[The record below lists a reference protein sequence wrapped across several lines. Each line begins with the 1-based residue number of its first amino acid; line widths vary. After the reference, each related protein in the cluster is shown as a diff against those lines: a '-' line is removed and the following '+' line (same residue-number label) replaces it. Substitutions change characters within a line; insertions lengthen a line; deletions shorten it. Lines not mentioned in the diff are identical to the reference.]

1 LPYQHSSDPGEEFSK
16 LLHDTGF
23 EVIDCK
29 CRDGEFTY
37 DTLSSLRGDCGI
49 HKFNFKKNKTS
60 SVNDCTVEDV
70 ELLTSP
76 TEC

>member
-1 LPYQHSSDPGEEFSK
+1 MYRTLQFFVGLHIKFQASLYEGHLESK
-16 LLHDTGF
+16 ERLA
-23 EVIDCK
+23 I
-29 CRDGEFTY
+29 
-37 DTLSSLRGDCGI
+37 
-49 HKFNFKKNKTS
+49 KKNTTS

>member
-1 LPYQHSSDPGEEFSK
+1 MSNLVVHKGLTNQQVSK
-16 LLHDTGF
+16 VLN
-23 EVIDCK
+23 
-29 CRDGEFTY
+29 
-37 DTLSSLRGDCGI
+37 LSHKRHGRVTTESYFNLI
-49 HKFNFKKNKTS
+49 HTKNNRKNKTS

>member
-1 LPYQHSSDPGEEFSK
+1 MHSVCVDE
-16 LLHDTGF
+16 LYVTGQQY
-23 EVIDCK
+23 K
-29 CRDGEFTY
+29 
-37 DTLSSLRGDCGI
+37 
-49 HKFNFKKNKTS
+49 KKNTTS

>member
-1 LPYQHSSDPGEEFSK
+1 MAVIYSVTYPSV
-16 LLHDTGF
+16 F
-23 EVIDCK
+23 EK
-29 CRDGEFTY
+29 
-37 DTLSSLRGDCGI
+37 
-49 HKFNFKKNKTS
+49 KKNTTS

>member
-1 LPYQHSSDPGEEFSK
+1 MQVAV
-16 LLHDTGF
+16 T
-23 EVIDCK
+23 C
-29 CRDGEFTY
+29 FTT
-37 DTLSSLRGDCGI
+37 DSNFGLREATI
-49 HKFNFKKNKTS
+49 TAIKKNTTS

>member
-1 LPYQHSSDPGEEFSK
+1 MYTQITEAK
-16 LLHDTGF
+16 NKQNT
-23 EVIDCK
+23 
-29 CRDGEFTY
+29 
-37 DTLSSLRGDCGI
+37 
-49 HKFNFKKNKTS
+49 HKKKNTTS

>member
-1 LPYQHSSDPGEEFSK
+1 VRFERSSNPVHPDESG
-16 LLHDTGF
+16 
-23 EVIDCK
+23 I
-29 CRDGEFTY
+29 
-37 DTLSSLRGDCGI
+37 RGWEQRRG
-49 HKFNFKKNKTS
+49 NKKNTTS